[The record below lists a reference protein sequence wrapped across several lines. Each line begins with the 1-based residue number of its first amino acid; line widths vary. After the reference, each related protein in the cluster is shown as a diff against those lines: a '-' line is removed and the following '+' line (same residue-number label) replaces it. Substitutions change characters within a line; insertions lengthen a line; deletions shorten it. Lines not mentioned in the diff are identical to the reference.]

1 MDDDPQF
8 NAKAVN
14 IAASEVESNL
24 IAATR
29 SFEDAQRTGDEYAA
43 AAAMREYAALKT
55 QYDILT
61 TPPQQ
66 QQQPGQLSVA
76 TRNYLSRR
84 AAGGDQ
90 IDGQR
95 WNDYIRGHQKAVAAG
110 LQPDTPQYFDA
121 ISHYVDHLGD
131 GRIPP
136 LTESEAAAITGC
148 DPQTYAQNAA
158 HLRALKKAG
167 HYRQD

>member
-8 NAKAVN
+8 NAKAVE
-14 IAASEVESNL
+14 IAASEVEQNL

-29 SFEDAQRTGDEYAA
+29 NFEDAQRAGDEYQAA
-43 AAAMREYAALKT
+43 QAMKDYAALKS
-55 QYDILT
+55 QWDILT
-61 TPPQQ
+61 TTPQQ

-90 IDGQR
+90 LDGQR
-95 WNDYIRGHQKAVAAG
+95 WNDYLRGHQRAISAG

-121 ISHYVDHLGD
+121 ISHFVDHLGD

-148 DPQTYAQNAA
+148 DPQTYAANAA
-158 HLRALKKAG
+158 RLKALKRAG
-167 HYRQD
+167 HYQE